1 MKVNLWVF
9 MLDLAEKKNEGG
21 AVFEGGYQ
29 RSEADAPA
37 QSSGFTGN

>member
-29 RSEADAPA
+29 RSEPDAPA
-37 QSSGFTGN
+37 RSSGFTGN